1 MPLPLKKYPTTMLI
15 TVEQM
20 LIKWISHKNNK
31 GDYFFH
37 NHDLDDC
44 KVWIEDT
51 YERIHNVS
59 TIERAFRKLRED
71 KKVESKDVSLPS
83 SREKRWY
90 VISSLK

>member
-59 TIERAFRKLRED
+59 TIEIAFRKLRED